1 MFPLATLD
9 LWGQLAHI
17 FQAWRLYTNVRGI
30 FLHVEMV
37 ER

>member
-17 FQAWRLYTNVRGI
+17 FQAWRLYTNVGI